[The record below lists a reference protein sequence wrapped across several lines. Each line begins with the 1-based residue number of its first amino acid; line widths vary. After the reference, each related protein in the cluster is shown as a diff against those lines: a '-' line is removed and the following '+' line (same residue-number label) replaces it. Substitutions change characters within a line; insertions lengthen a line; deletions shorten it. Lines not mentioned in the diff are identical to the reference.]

1 MAPGDRSII
10 YMWMGP
16 SSPLPFCVK
25 YDLNC
30 MYTQKQDTENR
41 LNYISIKHLYLLY
54 IRI

>member
-25 YDLNC
+25 YVLNC
-30 MYTQKQDTENR
+30 MDTRKQYTENR
-41 LNYISIKHLYLLY
+41 LHYISIEY
-54 IRI
+54 